1 MAVVAPRTMMRGA
14 VTPQRGCEGRAAG
27 GVHAI
32 EALRDRLRRDR
43 TQPPA
48 AAAGRRRSLDRLRL
62 PGLSD
67 RSSSLVCWTGFP
79 VPRIDRRCCRGSIA
93 GAGLL
98 FAGQTSRS
106 LGSIAGSGCG
116 SIAGAAGDRS
126 PVPVSCLLD
135 RLPGPSDRSPGG
147 SIAGAAG
154 DRSPVPVSCLLDR
167 LPGPSDRSPG
177 RSIAGSIAGSIDRSP
192 GAPRNRPGVH
202 VIPGTRHANRQ
213 TSQSLGE

>member
-1 MAVVAPRTMMRGA
+1 MAVVAPGTMMRGA

-79 VPRIDRRCCRGSIA
+79 VPRIDRRCF
-93 GAGLL
+93 L
-98 FAGQTSRS
+98 FAGQASRS
-106 LGSIAGSGCG
+106 LG

-135 RLPGPSDRSPGG
+135 RLPGPSDRSPGQD
-147 SIAGAAG
+147 A
-154 DRSPVPVSCLLDR
+154 DRSPVLQGIDRRCRSLVCWTDFPVPRIDR
-167 LPGPSDRSPG
+167 RVDRSPVLQGIDRRCRSLVCWTDFPVPRIDRRVDRSPG
-177 RSIAGSIAGSIDRSP
+177 RSPGRSIDRRVP
-192 GAPRNRPGVH
+192 
-202 VIPGTRHANRQ
+202 HAIGQ
-213 TSQSLGE
+213 ECM